1 MKKYLLFA
9 QESTEEEKEAFFGNI
24 LPKII
29 SLALRLP
36 ELVAAPIPLLKQ
48 GQNRLVKWKI
58 HNIITSC

>member
-48 GQNRLVKWKI
+48 GQNRLVK
-58 HNIITSC
+58 